1 MAHDHHH
8 HDHDHHHHHSH
19 AAGSELTLPQK
30 MEKLFHH
37 WIHHNED
44 HAATYRQWAG
54 AISDHNK
61 RSFKLVLIT
70 VQTINLLTA
79 FGSSYNNLAIFN
91 LG

>member
-44 HAATYRQWAG
+44 HAATYRQWAERCREQNLTDLAEALEQVAEMNLEING
-54 AISDHNK
+54 RMEAA
-61 RSFKLVLIT
+61 RKLIP
-70 VQTINLLTA
+70 
-79 FGSSYNNLAIFN
+79 G
-91 LG
+91 